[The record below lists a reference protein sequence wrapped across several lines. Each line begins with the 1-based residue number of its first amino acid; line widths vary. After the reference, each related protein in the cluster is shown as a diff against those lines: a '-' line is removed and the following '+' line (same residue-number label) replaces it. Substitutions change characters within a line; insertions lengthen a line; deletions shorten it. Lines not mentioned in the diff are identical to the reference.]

1 MFAKG
6 NKNAVLSSQTA
17 RLNNSQKM
25 KLAENNGIVGTT
37 IFHIATMKADLF
49 LWGGEDLTFEDNSC
63 VLILGLGK
71 DIQITDY
78 RLQITV
84 YLGSY
89 VCFKQKDKVYNFIIY
104 IIYIIYIIIFLFPD
118 KVVLMRKL

>member
-1 MFAKG
+1 MKVDLFLWG
-6 NKNAVLSSQTA
+6 GEDLTFEDNSCVLILGLGKDIQITDY
-17 RLNNSQKM
+17 RLQ
-25 KLAENNGIVGTT
+25 
-37 IFHIATMKADLF
+37 F